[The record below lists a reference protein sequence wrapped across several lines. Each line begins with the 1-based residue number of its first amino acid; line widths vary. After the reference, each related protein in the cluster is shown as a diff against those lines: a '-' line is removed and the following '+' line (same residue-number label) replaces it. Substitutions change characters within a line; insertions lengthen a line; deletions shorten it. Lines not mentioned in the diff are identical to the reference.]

1 MTPRPPKQRS
11 ISDWIRL
18 GFLINEFWTGRE
30 SSIWEVWAAP
40 AAPKTTP
47 DGGGVAPHLLEWFL
61 GPPGPPK
68 PQNSTISGRP
78 KNHILKNKC
87 DLCWCIPGSKGPSR
101 PDGGGTCMRART
113 VSQHIRVGA
122 PAVWTRGRRSPCDG
136 PFPNER
142 ALNP

>member
-11 ISDWIRL
+11 ISDWITL

-47 DGGGVAPHLLEWFL
+47 EGGGVAAHLLEWCL
-61 GPPGPPK
+61 GPPGPLK

-78 KNHILKNKC
+78 KKTYIKN
-87 DLCWCIPGSKGPSR
+87 PS
-101 PDGGGTCMRART
+101 
-113 VSQHIRVGA
+113 VIYVGA
-122 PAVWTRGRRSPCDG
+122 SLAPRGPTDPMG
-136 PFPNER
+136 GAPV
-142 ALNP
+142 